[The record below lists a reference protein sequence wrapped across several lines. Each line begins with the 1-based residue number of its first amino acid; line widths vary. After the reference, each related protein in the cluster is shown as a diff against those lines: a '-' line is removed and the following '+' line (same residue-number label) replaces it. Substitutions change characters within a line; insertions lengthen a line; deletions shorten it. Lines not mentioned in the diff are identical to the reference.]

1 MKSQK
6 LQIILIELKLCRV
19 LVMNLKN
26 KIKKK
31 KRKKVD
37 IEDNTN
43 RYVRNNKVKW
53 QQNNFPMNAENKLQV
68 SQKSF

>member
-43 RYVRNNKVKW
+43 RYVRNNKSEMTAK
-53 QQNNFPMNAENKLQV
+53 QFPHEC
-68 SQKSF
+68 

>member
-31 KRKKVD
+31 KK
-37 IEDNTN
+37 E
-43 RYVRNNKVKW
+43 
-53 QQNNFPMNAENKLQV
+53 
-68 SQKSF
+68 KSGY